1 MLPSATTT
9 LRDSRAFPG
18 FSVDDVSRARQFYG
32 DTLGLDVTEENGMLT
47 IHLSGGTNLLLYPK
61 DNHVPATFTVL
72 NFPVPDVDR
81 AVDELSR
88 AGVRFEHYTGK
99 GDGPAT
105 DEKGVFRDEG
115 PNIAWF
121 KDPAGNIL
129 SVVEQ
134 G

>member
-1 MLPSATTT
+1 MLPSATST
-9 LRDSRAFPG
+9 LKDSRGFPG
-18 FSVDDVSRARQFYG
+18 FSVNDIRRAREFYE

-47 IHLSGGTNLLLYPK
+47 LHLSGGTNVLLYPK

-88 AGVRFEHYTGK
+88 AGVRFEHYTGSS
-99 GDGPAT
+99 DGPAT
-105 DEKGVFRDEG
+105 DEKGIFRDEG

-121 KDPAGNIL
+121 KDPAGNVL
-129 SVVEQ
+129 SVLAQ
-134 G
+134 N